1 MPRIDDK
8 RLQELADKTIF
19 ARTNEF
25 NDYVLRTIG
34 RRIKATGRASAADQ
48 TALNNMKNISGDMA
62 KIKKKLA
69 ETMELNVADVEAI
82 LTQTVTE
89 GVNSYKPLFDFKGA
103 EFIPFEQNEYA
114 KFLVNHWAQETC
126 EKMINLSRTKALC
139 FDKYNALGEVIG
151 TTPLEGAFQQAID
164 EAVMAVSTGTTDF
177 NTAMKKTVERLG
189 GSGVRVDYGNNI
201 TRGLPGMVRSNL
213 LYGAKQAA
221 QAYDEYIGEQIG
233 CNGFEVDYHPG
244 PRPTHAF
251 MGGVMYSYNGDV
263 VIDGVKYEDGSEALE
278 RLKDYGCLHF
288 KMDVILGVS
297 EPRYDKDWLE
307 QQKKKDTEL
316 IEYNGKQK
324 TMYQWKQG
332 ARRLE
337 TAVREQRDIA
347 FMAKESGIKSLEN
360 QAKGKIADYRAA
372 YDDLC
377 DKVGIEKRYDR
388 MATFP
393 SKSVDNIVKSDI
405 IDIDITENGKYRKLS
420 YDNEYEYK
428 KYIMPE
434 YSMQNISKRDRDIL
448 WDDDNGYIQNPIG
461 YKAIND
467 YDRGLTQGLE
477 EKYKETK
484 TILNRLTSTATLK
497 KDYVGYRK
505 VDCAYLS
512 DVMGIEIEGLTK
524 KSWQKTRLGK
534 NVRLDI
540 PKNSNA
546 AQIIAD
552 RINKSVSEKN
562 IQIPDKAVTSISMCE
577 DVNYFTHRAIQF
589 EIQMPIGTKGLI
601 TDNWEESEFIA
612 QANSSLKILGA
623 TPYNDGVK
631 DCVKI
636 FAELIQ

>member
-25 NDYVLRTIG
+25 NDYVLSTIG

-48 TALNNMKNISGDMA
+48 IALDNMRNISGDMA

-103 EFIPFEQNEYA
+103 EFIPFEKNEHA

-151 TTPLEGAFQQAID
+151 TTPIEGAFQQAID

-221 QAYDEYIGEQIG
+221 QAYDEYVGEKLG

-251 MGGVMYSYNGDV
+251 MGGVMFSYNGDV
-263 VIDGVKYEDGSEALE
+263 VIDGVKHEDGKEALE

-297 EPRYDKDWLE
+297 EPRYNKEWLE

-316 IEYNGKQK
+316 IEYNGKPK
-324 TMYQWKQG
+324 TLNQWKQS

-347 FMAKESGIKSLEN
+347 FIAKESGIKSLEN
-360 QAKGKIADYRAA
+360 KANGKIADYRAA

-388 MATFP
+388 MATYP
-393 SKSVDNIVKSDI
+393 SKVTKDVFKLTKVGNAQTVTTTKNIDKIVKNGI
-405 IDIDITENGKYRKLS
+405 IKVDESQLRIPQISSSTITEKINSG
-420 YDNEYEYK
+420 
-428 KYIMPE
+428 E
-434 YSMQNISKRDRDIL
+434 YSTKMSQQQYLKHVQGSAQYEQYKSTRVRDGGNPQSVLSISEEEAQKIIIEKSGTGIVRVDRH
-448 WDDDNGYIQNPIG
+448 G
-461 YKAIND
+461 KAKPQESVNC
-467 YDRGLTQGLE
+467 G
-477 EKYKETK
+477 KV
-484 TILNRLTSTATLK
+484 
-497 KDYVGYRK
+497 VGYYFAKGSYHKTSK
-505 VDCAYLS
+505 VTIHY
-512 DVMGIEIEGLTK
+512 GK
-524 KSWQKTRLGK
+524 K
-534 NVRLDI
+534 
-540 PKNSNA
+540 
-546 AQIIAD
+546 
-552 RINKSVSEKN
+552 VSH
-562 IQIPDKAVTSISMCE
+562 IVPIRGE
-577 DVNYFTHRAIQF
+577 DF
-589 EIQMPIGTKGLI
+589 
-601 TDNWEESEFIA
+601 D
-612 QANSSLKILGA
+612 
-623 TPYNDGVK
+623 
-631 DCVKI
+631 
-636 FAELIQ
+636 

>member
-8 RLQELADKTIF
+8 RLQELAEKTIF

-103 EFIPFEQNEYA
+103 EFVPFEQNEYA

-297 EPRYDKDWLE
+297 EPRYDKEWLE
-307 QQKKKDTEL
+307 QQKKQDTEL

-388 MATFP
+388 MATYP
-393 SKSVDNIVKSDI
+393 SKTVDKMGKSDI
-405 IDIDITENGKYRKLS
+405 IKTDSNTLNFMHPLKGFDNQSIREWYVANVTDLRKQIDTSKPFDEQVRQAFDLRNRYRQYARMRMSDVKTAQLL
-420 YDNEYEYK
+420 EK
-428 KYIMPE
+428 KKP
-434 YSMQNISKRDRDIL
+434 
-448 WDDDNGYIQNPIG
+448 
-461 YKAIND
+461 
-467 YDRGLTQGLE
+467 
-477 EKYKETK
+477 TK
-484 TILNRLTSTATLK
+484 TFDELV
-497 KDYVGYRK
+497 KDKMERK
-505 VDCAYLS
+505 
-512 DVMGIEIEGLTK
+512 GLTK
-524 KSWQKTRLGK
+524 DEAIRDIWETATKT
-534 NVRLDI
+534 N
-540 PKNSNA
+540 P
-546 AQIIAD
+546 
-552 RINKSVSEKN
+552 
-562 IQIPDKAVTSISMCE
+562 
-577 DVNYFTHRAIQF
+577 DVNKEF
-589 EIQMPIGTKGLI
+589 GL
-601 TDNWEESEFIA
+601 
-612 QANSSLKILGA
+612 
-623 TPYNDGVK
+623 
-631 DCVKI
+631 
-636 FAELIQ
+636 

>member
-48 TALNNMKNISGDMA
+48 TALNNMRNISGDMA

-89 GVNSYKPLFDFKGA
+89 GVNSYKPLFNFKGA

-221 QAYDEYIGEQIG
+221 QAYDEYIGEKLG

-251 MGGVMYSYNGDV
+251 MGGVLFSYNGDV
-263 VIDGVKYEDGSEALE
+263 VIDGIKYEDGSEALE
-278 RLKDYGCLHF
+278 RLKDPGCLHF
-288 KMDVILGVS
+288 KLDVILGVS
-297 EPRYDKDWLE
+297 EPRYDKEWLE
-307 QQKKKDTEL
+307 QQKKQDTEL
-316 IEYNGKQK
+316 IEYNGKKK

-388 MATFP
+388 MATYP
-393 SKSVDNIVKSDI
+393 SKSTKELLKPTKRDIAPATPLRKNIDSSTKNDIIKVTKGQSEERNLQHIGILDKEIIEKEFGKVQTDEVVLTNERLQHIKDHHPNDFEMFEQSKESVISSPDLILKDEKHDNTIFVIKHIDETNMNIIVKLAVVEDEKHTKNSI
-405 IDIDITENGKYRKLS
+405 MTAYRMRDKNVKKLA
-420 YDNEYEYK
+420 DKNKTLYK
-428 KYIMPE
+428 KE
-434 YSMQNISKRDRDIL
+434 
-448 WDDDNGYIQNPIG
+448 
-461 YKAIND
+461 
-467 YDRGLTQGLE
+467 
-477 EKYKETK
+477 
-484 TILNRLTSTATLK
+484 
-497 KDYVGYRK
+497 
-505 VDCAYLS
+505 
-512 DVMGIEIEGLTK
+512 
-524 KSWQKTRLGK
+524 
-534 NVRLDI
+534 
-540 PKNSNA
+540 
-546 AQIIAD
+546 
-552 RINKSVSEKN
+552 
-562 IQIPDKAVTSISMCE
+562 
-577 DVNYFTHRAIQF
+577 
-589 EIQMPIGTKGLI
+589 
-601 TDNWEESEFIA
+601 
-612 QANSSLKILGA
+612 
-623 TPYNDGVK
+623 
-631 DCVKI
+631 
-636 FAELIQ
+636 

>member
-25 NDYVLRTIG
+25 NDYVLRIIG

-48 TALNNMKNISGDMA
+48 TALNNMRNISGDME

-69 ETMELNVADVEAI
+69 ETMELNVRDVEAI

-103 EFIPFEQNEYA
+103 AFVPFEKNEYA
-114 KFLVNHWAQETC
+114 QLLVNHWAQETC

-151 TTPLEGAFQQAID
+151 TTPIEGAFQQAID
-164 EAVMAVSTGTTDF
+164 EAVMAVSSGTTDF

-189 GSGVRVDYGNNI
+189 GSGVRVYYGNNI

-221 QAYDEYIGEQIG
+221 QAYDEYVGEKLG

-251 MGGVMYSYNGDV
+251 MGGVMYSYHGDV
-263 VIDGVKYEDGSEALE
+263 VIGGIKYEDGSEALA
-278 RLKDYGCLHF
+278 RLKEYGCLHF
-288 KMDVILGVS
+288 KLDVILGVS
-297 EPRYDKDWLE
+297 EPRYDKEWLE
-307 QQKKKDTEL
+307 QQKKQDTEL

-324 TMYQWKQG
+324 TLYQWKQG

-337 TAVREQRDIA
+337 SAVREQRDIA

-393 SKSVDNIVKSDI
+393 SKTVDKIGKSDI
-405 IDIDITENGKYRKLS
+405 IKEDIEYYRNKGYTHRKLADDGNAIITEAEYRKIIAKPLS
-420 YDNEYEYK
+420 
-428 KYIMPE
+428 
-434 YSMQNISKRDRDIL
+434 QGANIVRGDPYHEERLRK
-448 WDDDNGYIQNPIG
+448 IG
-461 YKAIND
+461 RRASSIGD
-467 YDRGLTQGLE
+467 TIFLRSDCTISDVLE
-477 EKYKETK
+477 EVYHFYQNRKGLNIDKDLELRRLLNEIDAQKYLLSVTEKYNIPEMEVELTK
-484 TILNRLTSTATLK
+484 ANL
-497 KDYVGYRK
+497 KDYERDLAEYYK
-505 VDCAYLS
+505 
-512 DVMGIEIEGLTK
+512 MEGK
-524 KSWQKTRLGK
+524 R
-534 NVRLDI
+534 
-540 PKNSNA
+540 
-546 AQIIAD
+546 
-552 RINKSVSEKN
+552 
-562 IQIPDKAVTSISMCE
+562 
-577 DVNYFTHRAIQF
+577 
-589 EIQMPIGTKGLI
+589 
-601 TDNWEESEFIA
+601 
-612 QANSSLKILGA
+612 
-623 TPYNDGVK
+623 ND
-631 DCVKI
+631 
-636 FAELIQ
+636 

>member
-244 PRPTHAF
+244 PRLTHAF

-278 RLKDYGCLHF
+278 RLKDHGCLHF
-288 KMDVILGVS
+288 KMGVILGVS

-347 FMAKESGIKSLEN
+347 YMAKESGIKSLEN
-360 QAKGKIADYRAA
+360 QAKGKIADYRTA

-393 SKSVDNIVKSDI
+393 SQRAKAIAERGISGKSVLNTKENVVDMKYINSKEYRSKFAN
-405 IDIDITENGKYRKLS
+405 ITENPKVNDAIYNYSKAIVTHRQGTYYEDIYLVDKDTGNLIAKETKSKAENTIFYSAETEKIIRENPNSLISIHNHGTNNPPTGSDLCSAGSHRYSMGVIACHNGDVYTYKVSDKPILAETFDKTVDKYRKQG
-420 YDNEYEYK
+420 YNEIESIGMALDSYK
-428 KYIMPE
+428 K
-434 YSMQNISKRDRDIL
+434 SHNIEWR
-448 WDDDNGYIQNPIG
+448 
-461 YKAIND
+461 
-467 YDRGLTQGLE
+467 
-477 EKYKETK
+477 KY
-484 TILNRLTSTATLK
+484 
-497 KDYVGYRK
+497 
-505 VDCAYLS
+505 
-512 DVMGIEIEGLTK
+512 
-524 KSWQKTRLGK
+524 
-534 NVRLDI
+534 
-540 PKNSNA
+540 
-546 AQIIAD
+546 
-552 RINKSVSEKN
+552 
-562 IQIPDKAVTSISMCE
+562 
-577 DVNYFTHRAIQF
+577 
-589 EIQMPIGTKGLI
+589 
-601 TDNWEESEFIA
+601 
-612 QANSSLKILGA
+612 
-623 TPYNDGVK
+623 
-631 DCVKI
+631 
-636 FAELIQ
+636 

>member
-48 TALNNMKNISGDMA
+48 TALNNMRNISGDMA

-151 TTPLEGAFQQAID
+151 TMPIEGAFQQAID
-164 EAVMAVSTGTTDF
+164 EAVMALSSGTTDY

-213 LYGAKQAA
+213 LYGAKEAA
-221 QAYDEYIGEQIG
+221 QAYDEYIGEKLG

-251 MGGVMYSYNGDV
+251 MGGVMYSYNGTV
-263 VIDGVKYEDGSEALE
+263 VINGVKYEDGSEALA

-297 EPRYDKDWLE
+297 EPRYDKEWLE

-316 IEYNGKQK
+316 IEYNGKKK

-393 SKSVDNIVKSDI
+393 SKTTKDVFNPTETSNAPTMTATKNIDKIVKNGI
-405 IDIDITENGKYRKLS
+405 IKVNESQLRIPQISSSTITEKINSG
-420 YDNEYEYK
+420 
-428 KYIMPE
+428 E
-434 YSMQNISKRDRDIL
+434 YSTKMSQQQYLKH
-448 WDDDNGYIQNPIG
+448 IQG
-461 YKAIND
+461 SAQYEQYKATRVRDGGNPQSVLSISEEEAQKIIIEKSGTGIVRV
-467 YDRGLTQGLE
+467 DRHGKAKPQESVNCG
-477 EKYKETK
+477 KV
-484 TILNRLTSTATLK
+484 
-497 KDYVGYRK
+497 VGYYFAKGSYHKTSK
-505 VDCAYLS
+505 VTIHY
-512 DVMGIEIEGLTK
+512 GK
-524 KSWQKTRLGK
+524 K
-534 NVRLDI
+534 
-540 PKNSNA
+540 
-546 AQIIAD
+546 
-552 RINKSVSEKN
+552 VSH
-562 IQIPDKAVTSISMCE
+562 IVPIRGE
-577 DVNYFTHRAIQF
+577 DF
-589 EIQMPIGTKGLI
+589 
-601 TDNWEESEFIA
+601 D
-612 QANSSLKILGA
+612 
-623 TPYNDGVK
+623 
-631 DCVKI
+631 
-636 FAELIQ
+636 

>member
-48 TALNNMKNISGDMA
+48 TALNNMRNISGDMA

-69 ETMELNVADVEAI
+69 ETMELNVTDVEAI
-82 LTQTVTE
+82 LTQTVIE

-221 QAYDEYIGEQIG
+221 QAYDEYVGEKLG

-297 EPRYDKDWLE
+297 EPRYDKEWLE

-388 MATFP
+388 MATYP
-393 SKSVDNIVKSDI
+393 SKTVKQFNITNGVEQNYKAVSKNVDDSISFRRGSTVINASKLSNTNNGIYVSDKVTLKPKQQHILDNNLTKAKKALNIQESSNLPRTIIVDSSEMSNGVIASYNPVDNILR
-405 IDIDITENGKYRKLS
+405 IDSKLGLKELIPELQKDGVLPNNELSTIVHELIHWQSADRYRALRGDITAQNAK
-420 YDNEYEYK
+420 EYLDGLDLQAK
-428 KYIMPE
+428 
-434 YSMQNISKRDRDIL
+434 
-448 WDDDNGYIQNPIG
+448 
-461 YKAIND
+461 KAID
-467 YDRGLTQGLE
+467 KLEKQG
-477 EKYKETK
+477 Y
-484 TILNRLTSTATLK
+484 NVS
-497 KDYVGYRK
+497 
-505 VDCAYLS
+505 
-512 DVMGIEIEGLTK
+512 GI
-524 KSWQKTRLGK
+524 SFYAKTRYDKGMYDETYTEYQVLKLLGGK
-534 NVRLDI
+534 
-540 PKNSNA
+540 
-546 AQIIAD
+546 
-552 RINKSVSEKN
+552 
-562 IQIPDKAVTSISMCE
+562 
-577 DVNYFTHRAIQF
+577 
-589 EIQMPIGTKGLI
+589 
-601 TDNWEESEFIA
+601 
-612 QANSSLKILGA
+612 
-623 TPYNDGVK
+623 
-631 DCVKI
+631 
-636 FAELIQ
+636 